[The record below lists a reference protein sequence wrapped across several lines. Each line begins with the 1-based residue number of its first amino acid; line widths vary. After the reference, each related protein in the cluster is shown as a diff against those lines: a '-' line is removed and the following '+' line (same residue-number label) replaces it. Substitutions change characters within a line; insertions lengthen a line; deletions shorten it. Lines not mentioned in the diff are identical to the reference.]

1 MHTSD
6 KNAPTGIYSK
16 WVENGLFYGM
26 IFLPK
31 DSPLVAFTGFTLW
44 RPYPLIGR
52 REGNKG
58 AAFGRLDATKGESF
72 ADKKVL

>member
-1 MHTSD
+1 M
-6 KNAPTGIYSK
+6 GRK
-16 WVENGLFYGM
+16 WS
-26 IFLPK
+26 FLRDDFFAK
-31 DSPLVAFTGFTLW
+31 RCALSSITGFTLW

-58 AAFGRLDATKGESF
+58 AAFGRLDASKDASF